1 MNTFQ
6 KLAIL
11 GLLLVGQALASPHRL
26 RRDAPVLPQWDVPQ
40 LGFEA
45 RGDLFI
51 PYRDEASAHE
61 EYGLPHEE
69 YGVPHEEY
77 GPPPAI
83 VRLEPVTE
91 Q

>member
-1 MNTFQ
+1 M
-6 KLAIL
+6 
-11 GLLLVGQALASPHRL
+11 LVGQILASPHRL
-26 RRDAPVLPQWDVPQ
+26 RRDAPILPAWDVPT
-40 LGFEA
+40 LGLEA

-51 PYRDEASAHE
+51 PYSDSGAAHE

-77 GPPPAI
+77 GPPAI
-83 VRLEPVTE
+83 VREQPVTE